1 MSNQNQNQNQ
11 GPDINQIGKSFV
23 EHYYKTFDNNRGKLQ
38 DLFRFSTNILSN
50 AIIHHIHDF
59 CGDEIKTNL
68 HKLCKYAN

>member
-1 MSNQNQNQNQ
+1 MIFGENCDFHLNH
-11 GPDINQIGKSFV
+11 K
-23 EHYYKTFDNNRGKLQ
+23 KLQ
-38 DLFRFSTNILSN
+38 ELFRFSIKILSN